1 MPRHIVWLLLR
12 FEIEPV
18 KDHSKTEKICNESSC
33 NENFDE
39 NRLKNVQKIGIQLF
53 FLWEFILF
61 CVIKLQKTLENTLTT
76 MNFQCRKKT
85 VFDKNEMSL
94 IFQISEVRHYG
105 CSEAQFSIF
114 LRFWDSTIFFVGV
127 YSLLCDKTTENPWK
141 YINYYEFPMPK
152 KNSFWQKWFFA
163 DFQAPQSKISVLRN
177 ELNAKYLDFSG
188 ADTQKRSWKTTK
200 KYFHDFFFGITNLWK
215 NLDFK

>member
-85 VFDKNEMSL
+85 VFDKNGFSLTFRPPKVRYRYLETNSTQNTL
-94 IFQISEVRHYG
+94 IFQ
-105 CSEAQFSIF
+105 
-114 LRFWDSTIFFVGV
+114 
-127 YSLLCDKTTENPWK
+127 
-141 YINYYEFPMPK
+141 
-152 KNSFWQKWFFA
+152 
-163 DFQAPQSKISVLRN
+163 APILRN
-177 ELNAKYLDFSG
+177 GPGKPPKN
-188 ADTQKRSWKTTK
+188 
-200 KYFHDFFFGITNLWK
+200 YFHEKICFFGITNLWK